1 MSTKL
6 QQYQSRQWM
15 FYPENFVDSATRHHT
30 WNAKRAHRMHP
41 TTFSTGKGGNS
52 RRNGPGSVDSIGAS
66 LKAHR
71 KVGGVY
77 HRGGRAQTRQTWQ
90 TPQVS

>member
-41 TTFSTGKGGNS
+41 TTFFNREGS
-52 RRNGPGSVDSIGAS
+52 RRTWRG
-66 LKAHR
+66 
-71 KVGGVY
+71 VGGDGTKPLCEEGSSATLPIPI
-77 HRGGRAQTRQTWQ
+77 RSRE
-90 TPQVS
+90 PDP